1 MRRLA
6 ATLNVVAPSLLLT
19 GCLTGHPLAESA
31 STAGSPSQ
39 ALGSFE
45 VESPSLGKQ
54 TLTATE
60 CSSGDRQ
67 FFLGGDF
74 TAQGSELVL
83 RLVVDPLEG
92 PGVRVFPASAPFDKD
107 VVFRRSE
114 CGVFHFS
121 LDETGWRVNGV
132 YDYRLTVDV
141 DCSRAGETIRGKAS
155 TTHCH

>member
-1 MRRLA
+1 MFL
-6 ATLNVVAPSLLLT
+6 TLVASSLLLT
-19 GCLTGHPLAESA
+19 GCLTGHPVAESA
-31 STAGSPSQ
+31 STAGSQSQ
-39 ALGSFE
+39 VLGSFE

-54 TLTATE
+54 TLTATG
-60 CSSGDRQ
+60 CTSGDRQ

-74 TAQGSELVL
+74 TAQNSELVL

-92 PGVRVFPASAPFDKD
+92 PGVRLFSASAPFDNS

-114 CGVFHFS
+114 CRVFHFS
-121 LDETGWRVNGV
+121 LDTTGWRVNGV
-132 YDYRLTVDV
+132 YDYRLTVDF